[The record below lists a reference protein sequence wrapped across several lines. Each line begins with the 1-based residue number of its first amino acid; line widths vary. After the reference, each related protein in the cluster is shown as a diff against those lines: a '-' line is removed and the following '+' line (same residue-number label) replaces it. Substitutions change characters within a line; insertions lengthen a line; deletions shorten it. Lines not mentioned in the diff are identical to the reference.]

1 MFASPVWLAKKEH
14 DRKLEEERKA
24 KEREENEMKRQN
36 MASVRNEVAQN
47 AKRDSNEQREAYGV

>member
-14 DRKLEEERKA
+14 DSKQEEERNK

-47 AKRDSNEQREAYGV
+47 AKRDANEQREVYGV